1 MTATSPRVTRTRT
14 RWMLRGACRDEDPEL
29 FFPISDMGIGADQ
42 VRRAVAVCG
51 RCGVRTECLR
61 YALSS
66 RQDHGI
72 WGGFTEQERTAMI
85 RRRQRVL
92 RRIRAHA

>member
-1 MTATSPRVTRTRT
+1 MIATSPRVTRT

-29 FFPISDMGIGADQ
+29 FFPISDRGISADQ
-42 VRRAVAVCG
+42 VRLAVAVCG
-51 RCGVRTECLR
+51 RCRVRTECLR

-92 RRIRAHA
+92 RRIRSHA